1 MESTQKDISPGVLID
16 QTLRGFFYD
25 RDIDR
30 HIIKLIFNFDK
41 DDLLIE
47 WDDVNH
53 TFKFRILDK

>member
-1 MESTQKDISPGVLID
+1 MKTSAKSISPGVVID
-16 QTLRGFFYD
+16 QTLKGFFYD

-30 HIIKLIFNFDK
+30 HIIKLIFNFNK
-41 DDLLIE
+41 DDLEIT